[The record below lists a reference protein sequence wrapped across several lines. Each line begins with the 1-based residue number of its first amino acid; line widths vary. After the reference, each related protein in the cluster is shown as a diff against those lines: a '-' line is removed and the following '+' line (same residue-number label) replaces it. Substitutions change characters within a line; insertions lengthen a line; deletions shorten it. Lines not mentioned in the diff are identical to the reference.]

1 MISDKK
7 IFHLLVINFLIF
19 GTQCNLIECGLS
31 VNKTLPQ
38 TILYSGKNYN
48 DFGNMLECMDND

>member
-1 MISDKK
+1 MISGKK
-7 IFHLLVINFLIF
+7 IFYLLAINFLIF

-38 TILYSGKNYN
+38 TILDSGKNYN

>member
-7 IFHLLVINFLIF
+7 IFCLLVINLFII

-38 TILYSGKNYN
+38 TILDSGKNYN